1 MKTKK
6 RIYIICT
13 SLNLGGSELQAV
25 FLANFLAKNGYDVVF
40 VSLKKAGELKEKL
53 SDGVKLYD
61 FMLYRKSKSKKL
73 VKIRTL
79 LWLLIGIK
87 NLRKE
92 LKNSQGKNIIISF
105 LFHASLV
112 SFISSIN
119 IKSTKHIASIRSDR
133 FTVRTKRISI
143 PRTIVM
149 RIIFRY
155 CSHLVFNSVKSS
167 DSFIKN
173 KNNTKNFSI
182 IHNFLS
188 QNSAK
193 IEDKKFKNGS
203 TKGIYVGRLDKLKNI
218 DSLLHAIRKLNN
230 EGNEFS
236 LDVYGG
242 GKEEKHLEELVSKL
256 GLDSQI
262 KFKYKV
268 LDVIQ
273 NSQNYDFLALTSF
286 HEGFPN
292 VIIEAMANYL
302 PVISTPVGDVS
313 YLIAEDRGII
323 INNTDVDSIYLAL
336 KRFKSLKAE
345 NRKKMAED
353 AYVFI
358 KDYLDKDKISNQ
370 WIGLLR
376 QI

>member
-1 MKTKK
+1 
-6 RIYIICT
+6 
-13 SLNLGGSELQAV
+13 
-25 FLANFLAKNGYDVVF
+25 
-40 VSLKKAGELKEKL
+40 
-53 SDGVKLYD
+53 
-61 FMLYRKSKSKKL
+61 
-73 VKIRTL
+73 
-79 LWLLIGIK
+79 
-87 NLRKE
+87 
-92 LKNSQGKNIIISF
+92 
-105 LFHASLV
+105 
-112 SFISSIN
+112 
-119 IKSTKHIASIRSDR
+119 
-133 FTVRTKRISI
+133 
-143 PRTIVM
+143 
-149 RIIFRY
+149 
-155 CSHLVFNSVKSS
+155 SS

>member
-1 MKTKK
+1 YQELLKYCIEMKTKK

-155 CSHLVFNSVKSS
+155 CSHLVFN
-167 DSFIKN
+167 
-173 KNNTKNFSI
+173 
-182 IHNFLS
+182 
-188 QNSAK
+188 
-193 IEDKKFKNGS
+193 
-203 TKGIYVGRLDKLKNI
+203 
-218 DSLLHAIRKLNN
+218 
-230 EGNEFS
+230 
-236 LDVYGG
+236 
-242 GKEEKHLEELVSKL
+242 
-256 GLDSQI
+256 
-262 KFKYKV
+262 
-268 LDVIQ
+268 
-273 NSQNYDFLALTSF
+273 
-286 HEGFPN
+286 
-292 VIIEAMANYL
+292 
-302 PVISTPVGDVS
+302 
-313 YLIAEDRGII
+313 
-323 INNTDVDSIYLAL
+323 
-336 KRFKSLKAE
+336 
-345 NRKKMAED
+345 
-353 AYVFI
+353 
-358 KDYLDKDKISNQ
+358 
-370 WIGLLR
+370 
-376 QI
+376 